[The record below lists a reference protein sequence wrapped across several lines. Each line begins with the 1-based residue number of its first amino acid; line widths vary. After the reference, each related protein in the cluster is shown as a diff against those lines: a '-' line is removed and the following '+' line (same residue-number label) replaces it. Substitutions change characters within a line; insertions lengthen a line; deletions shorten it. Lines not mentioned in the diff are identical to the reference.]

1 MKMDVVSQ
9 ANGITKVV
17 LAGSMD
23 LKGALEIDPRFK
35 EISQSKDKV
44 IVDLADVNFLA
55 SLGMRTLVMSAKSL
69 REKGGQL
76 VLANPQADVETA
88 LRSAGLDQIIPLA
101 SDMAAASAMF
111 R

>member
-35 EISQSKDKV
+35 EISQSNDKV

-69 REKGGQL
+69 RERGGQL
-76 VLANPQADVETA
+76 VLVSAQAEVAKA
-88 LRSAGLDQIIPLA
+88 LRSAGLDHIIPLA